1 LNSIEEFK
9 DYAQSQA
16 KKIML
21 QTITP
26 DAAARLLRDGSATL
40 VDVREPDEHA
50 RERIPGAR
58 NLPLSR
64 LEEMEQ
70 MVPPARPV
78 LFHCRS
84 GARTRDNAARLAA
97 KAGLRAAYVVEGG
110 LDAWKR
116 AGLPVTE
123 DRRQPLELMRQVQ
136 IAAGSMVVLSIL
148 LGALVSPWFYGLAGF
163 VGAGLVFA
171 GVTGTCGLARVL
183 RLMPWNRPA
192 PTAPATAT

>member
-1 LNSIEEFK
+1 
-9 DYAQSQA
+9 
-16 KKIML
+16 ML
-21 QTITP
+21 KTITP
-26 DAAARLLRDGSATL
+26 QEAATLLREGGATL

-58 NLPLSR
+58 NLPLSK
-64 LEEMEQ
+64 LEEAELAVQ
-70 MVPPARPV
+70 EGRPV

-84 GARTRDNAARLAA
+84 GARTGSHGTRLAA
-97 KAGLRAAYVVEGG
+97 KAGLVEAYVVEGG

-116 AGLPVTE
+116 AGLPVAE

-136 IAAGSMVVLSIL
+136 IAAGSMVVLGVL
-148 LGALVSPWFYGLAGF
+148 LGALVAPAFHALAGF

-183 RLMPWNRPA
+183 RLMPWNRLA
-192 PTAPATAT
+192 AARHATA

>member
-1 LNSIEEFK
+1 
-9 DYAQSQA
+9 
-16 KKIML
+16 ML
-21 QTITP
+21 KTISP
-26 DAAARLLRDGSATL
+26 EAAAALLREGGATL

-64 LEEMEQ
+64 LEEAELA
-70 MVPPARPV
+70 VHDGRPV

-84 GARTRDNAARLAA
+84 GARTQGNAQRLAA
-97 KAGLRAAYVVEGG
+97 KAGICEAYVVEGG
-110 LDAWKR
+110 LEAWKR

-136 IAAGSMVVLSIL
+136 IAAGSMVVLGVV
-148 LGALVSPWFYGLAGF
+148 LGAAVAPAFFALSAF
-163 VGAGLVFA
+163 VGAGLVVA

-192 PTAPATAT
+192 AGTPATA

>member
-1 LNSIEEFK
+1 
-9 DYAQSQA
+9 
-16 KKIML
+16 ML
-21 QTITP
+21 KTIT
-26 DAAARLLRDGSATL
+26 ATEAARLLREEGATL
-40 VDVREPDEHA
+40 VDVREADEHA

-64 LEEMEQ
+64 LEEAELAVQ
-70 MVPPARPV
+70 AGRPV

-84 GARTRDNAARLAA
+84 GARTQGNADRLAA
-97 KAGLRAAYVVEGG
+97 KAGLCEAYVVDGG

-116 AGLPVTE
+116 AGLPVAE

-136 IAAGSMVVLSIL
+136 IAAGSLVVLGVL
-148 LGALVSPWFYGLAGF
+148 LGATVSPWFYGLSGF

-183 RLMPWNRPA
+183 RLMPWNRP
-192 PTAPATAT
+192 TAAHTPIAA

>member
-1 LNSIEEFK
+1 
-9 DYAQSQA
+9 
-16 KKIML
+16 ML

-26 DAAARLLRDGSATL
+26 DQAARMLREGAAL

-64 LEEMEQ
+64 LAEAELA
-70 MVPPARPV
+70 VPAGRPV

-84 GARTRDNAARLAA
+84 GARTAGQAAQLAA
-97 KAGLRAAYVVEGG
+97 KAGGCEAYIVEGG
-110 LDAWKR
+110 LEAWKR
-116 AGLPVTE
+116 AGLPVAL

-136 IAAGSMVVLSIL
+136 IAAGSMVLLGVV
-148 LGALVSPWFYGLAGF
+148 LGALVAPGFYALSGF

-183 RLMPWNRPA
+183 RLMPWNR
-192 PTAPATAT
+192 APAAA

>member
-1 LNSIEEFK
+1 
-9 DYAQSQA
+9 
-16 KKIML
+16 ML
-21 QTITP
+21 KTITP
-26 DAAARLLRDGSATL
+26 AEAARLLREDGATL

-64 LEEMEQ
+64 LEEAELAVHQ
-70 MVPPARPV
+70 GRPV

-84 GARTRDNAARLAA
+84 GARTEGNAQRLAA
-97 KAGLRAAYVVEGG
+97 RIGGVCEAFIVEGG

-116 AGLPVTE
+116 AGLPVAE

-136 IAAGSMVVLSIL
+136 IAAGSLVLLGVV
-148 LGALVSPWFYGLAGF
+148 LGALASPWFHGLAGF

-171 GVTGTCGLARVL
+171 GVTGTCGMATLL
-183 RLMPWNRPA
+183 RLMPWNRRAA
-192 PTAPATAT
+192 PVSTTSAATA

>member
-1 LNSIEEFK
+1 
-9 DYAQSQA
+9 
-16 KKIML
+16 ML

-26 DAAARLLRDGSATL
+26 DQAAQLLREGATL

-64 LEEMEQ
+64 LADAELAVQ
-70 MVPPARPV
+70 AGRPV

-84 GARTRDNAARLAA
+84 GARTAGQAAQLAA
-97 KAGLRAAYVVEGG
+97 KAGGCEAYIVEGG
-110 LDAWKR
+110 LEAWKR
-116 AGLPVTE
+116 AGLPVAL

-136 IAAGSMVVLSIL
+136 IAAGSMVVLGVV
-148 LGALVSPWFYGLAGF
+148 LGTLVAPGFYALSGF

-171 GVTGTCGLARVL
+171 GVTGTCGLARIL
-183 RLMPWNRPA
+183 RLMPWNR
-192 PTAPATAT
+192 APAAA